1 MNPEWFPLTDA
12 ALGIGFAATLDPANP
27 CYNTAECIEFPTS
40 VDNDALRAAIRT
52 VYAENEGLRIRLVQR
67 GNELGAQPVDLEEF
81 ARIVNIARVV
91 RLDAPADRA
100 EEAVLEWCSGT
111 AGEPLDLAAGQTVD
125 SAIIEC
131 GGRTWFYHCV
141 HHLVADGFAAF
152 DALRRAGQVY
162 GRITAGDHPEPASRP
177 GLAELRAQDAGD
189 ADRRAEDYEA
199 WTDRL
204 EREGLEEDFSLAQRQ
219 APPRPRPHRVTLPIE
234 PEIQDRLV
242 SAARG
247 AGTQWPA
254 GVVAAVGSYL
264 ARVLGVE
271 EARFGVPQ
279 MNRVLP
285 GGPRVAARTCCT
297 AVNMLPVT
305 VSAVSRP
312 REQLLAVREQMA
324 FNQAHGLARQ
334 EDLER
339 YCARRGGKLFGA
351 QINVVPFDAVLRF
364 GALQGRVHNIT
375 AGPVPD
381 MTVCM
386 RGMPGRGHALSLEVT
401 ANPELYGRHEVDR
414 HARRIKN
421 WLGSWTVAA
430 VENTSTAELEQA
442 LPEEIDAVL
451 GFQGAD
457 ESVEHRTLLQR
468 FEIQADRTPEAV
480 AVREGPAYD
489 ADGRFGGRERTYAEL
504 KEAAQAVAR
513 GLLRAGVRPQDTVA
527 LRTERGVEQFELLY
541 GVLYAGAVY
550 LPIDPS
556 LPAQRVETMLA
567 DAQCTVLVNGAE
579 IAGLDF
585 GTGSQT
591 TIRQIGLREFAG
603 SVERE
608 PEIHGADGA
617 SPSVS
622 GAYPGHWT
630 RPGDRAYI
638 QFTSGSTGRP
648 KGVPITHRAVDNR
661 LRWQQHLIPIGPG
674 DRVAHKT
681 AISFDVHV
689 WELYW
694 PLQHGGRIVIAAPEG
709 HKDPEYLARL
719 MTEEQVTCL
728 HFVPTMLSAFL
739 ATPSV
744 RRILSGPSTSLRYL
758 VCSGEALTREQVRGA
773 HEVLGVYP
781 LNLYG
786 PTEAAID
793 VTAWDTSQDPDAGV
807 VPIGRP
813 AWNTGCHVV
822 DPTGHL
828 CPPGVP
834 GELCLSGVQIMSG
847 YLNRPEADEAA
858 LGQLKVVHPEPPCSH
873 DDASTRT
880 EDLRI
885 YRTGDVAVWREDG
898 VLEYRGRR
906 DHQIKIR
913 GQRLELGEVEAVL
926 ADVAGVHAAAVLVK
940 EVGGQDV
947 LAAFLETDPA
957 RAEETLAAARTHC
970 EENLP
975 DYMVPTLWSALDRMP
990 VTSNGKADRRDLATR
1005 ELVVPDQGGVP
1016 QNLREQVMCTLFGD
1030 VLDVPAVGPETD
1042 FFTAGGASLSALE
1055 LGIRVE
1061 EYFGQ
1066 PCSLAKIFAHPTPRS
1081 LAEALEEQGFGEL
1094 APVLQLRRGQDPS
1107 SAPLVFL
1114 PPAGGL
1120 GWCYASF
1127 LQHLDP
1133 ARSVWA
1139 LQAPQFATPEIP
1151 WPEDLEALSAE
1162 YVTSLRKVAPDG
1174 CILAGWSV
1182 GGIAA
1187 VDVAAR
1193 AADCGLPIRKVVL
1206 LDAYPPAYW
1215 LTRPEPT
1222 ESDLW
1227 IALMRMGGIEPETV
1241 PSDLEQT
1248 IAALR
1253 EHGSAMANLD
1263 DSALRTC
1270 IASVWKAMG
1279 YTRGASPRRFD
1290 GRVVACSA
1298 RQTLEVGADPTAWEP
1313 LCDCL
1318 ETHVVEG
1325 DHAAV
1330 LRGRNARRIA
1340 GWIEGQTFGG
1350 RERETATVSGRDIS
1364 STSVRPERELLET
1377 GDPGRGGM

>member
-1 MNPEWFPLTDA
+1 MHPEWFPLTDA
-12 ALGIGFAATLDPANP
+12 ALGIGFATTLDPANP
-27 CYNTAECIEFPTS
+27 CYNTAECIEFPTLAD
-40 VDNDALRAAIRT
+40 VDALRDAILT

-67 GNELGAQPVDLEEF
+67 GNELGWQPLSLEEF
-81 ARIVNIARVV
+81 ARSVNIARVV
-91 RLDAPADRA
+91 RLVAPADGA
-100 EEAVLEWCSGT
+100 KEAVLEWCSGT
-111 AGEPLDLAAGQTVD
+111 AGQALDLEAGQTVD

-162 GRITAGDHPEPASRP
+162 GQITAGHHPEPASRP
-177 GLAELRAQDAGD
+177 GLAELRAQDLGD
-189 ADRRAEDYEA
+189 AARRAKDQEA

-219 APPRPRPHRVTLPIE
+219 APPSPRPHRATLPIE

-242 SAARG
+242 SVARG

-254 GVVAAVGSYL
+254 GVIAAVGSYL

-279 MNRVLP
+279 MNRALP

-305 VSAVSRP
+305 VSAVSQP
-312 REQLLAVREQMA
+312 REQLLAVREQMV
-324 FNQAHGLARQ
+324 FNQTHALARQ

-339 YCARRGGKLFGA
+339 YCTRRGGKLFGA

-364 GALQGRVHNIT
+364 GGLQGRVHNVT

-386 RGMPGRGHALSLEVT
+386 RGMPGRGNVLSLELT
-401 ANPELYGRHEVDR
+401 ANPELYGRDEVDR
-414 HARRIKN
+414 HVRRIKN
-421 WLGSWTVAA
+421 WLASWSLAA
-430 VENTSTAELEQA
+430 VENRSTAELEQA

-457 ESVEHRTLLQR
+457 EFVEHRTLLQR

-480 AVREGPAYD
+480 ALREGPVYD
-489 ADGRFGGRERTYAEL
+489 ADGRFGGRQRTYAEL
-504 KEAAQAVAR
+504 KYAAQSVAR
-513 GLLRAGVRPQDTVA
+513 GLVRAGVRPQDAVA

-567 DAQCTVLVNGAE
+567 DAQCTVLVNGPA

-585 GTGSQT
+585 GTSSQT
-591 TIRQIGLREFAG
+591 AIRQIDSRELAG
-603 SVERE
+603 SLERE
-608 PEIHGADGA
+608 PEIHGEDGA
-617 SPSVS
+617 SPSAS
-622 GAYPGHWT
+622 GEYPGHST

-661 LRWQQHLIPIGPG
+661 LRWQQHLIPIGAG

-739 ATPSV
+739 TTPSV
-744 RRILSGPSTSLRYL
+744 RHILSGASTSLRYL

-793 VTAWDTSQDPDAGV
+793 VTAWDTSQDPNAGV
-807 VPIGRP
+807 VPIGKP
-813 AWNTGCHVV
+813 AWNTGCYVV
-822 DPTGHL
+822 DPTGHV

-847 YLNRPEADEAA
+847 YLNRPEADEVA
-858 LGQLKVVHPEPPCSH
+858 LGKLKVVHPAPSRSH
-873 DDASTRT
+873 DDAAPRT
-880 EDLRI
+880 EKLRI
-885 YRTGDVAVWREDG
+885 YRTGDVAVWRDDG

-913 GQRLELGEVEAVL
+913 GQRLELGEVESVL
-926 ADVAGVHAAAVLVK
+926 TDVAGVHAAAVLVK
-940 EVGGQDV
+940 DIGGQDV
-947 LAAFLETDPA
+947 LAAFVETDSGG
-957 RAEETLAAARTHC
+957 AEETLAAARTHC

-990 VTSNGKADRRDLATR
+990 VTSNGKADRRALDTR

-1016 QNLREQVMCTLFGD
+1016 QNLREQVMCTLFGN
-1030 VLDVPAVGPETD
+1030 VLNIPAVGPETD

-1061 EYFGQ
+1061 EHFGLS
-1066 PCSLAKIFAHPTPRS
+1066 CSLAKIFAHPTPRS
-1081 LAEALEEQGFGEL
+1081 LAGALEKQGFGEL
-1094 APVLQLRRGQDPS
+1094 APALQLRRGQDPAL
-1107 SAPLVFL
+1107 APLVFL

-1120 GWCYASF
+1120 GWCYASL
-1127 LQHLDP
+1127 LQYLDP
-1133 ARSVWA
+1133 ARSVWT
-1139 LQAPQFATPEIP
+1139 LQAPQFAMPEAP

-1162 YVTSLRKVAPDG
+1162 YARSLRQVAPDG
-1174 CILAGWSV
+1174 CILGGWSV

-1193 AADCGLPIRKVVL
+1193 ASDSGLPVQKVVL

-1215 LTRPEPT
+1215 LTRPEPA

-1241 PSDLEQT
+1241 PSGLEQT
-1248 IAALR
+1248 VTALR
-1253 EHGSAMANLD
+1253 EHGSALANLD

-1279 YTRGASPRRFD
+1279 YTRGDSPRRFD
-1290 GRVVACSA
+1290 GRVVLCSA
-1298 RQTLEVGADPTAWEP
+1298 RQTLEAGADPTAWEP
-1313 LCDCL
+1313 LCSSL
-1318 ETHVVEG
+1318 ETHVVDG

-1330 LRGRNARRIA
+1330 LRGGNAHRIA
-1340 GWIEGQTFGG
+1340 RWIEGLSSDR
-1350 RERETATVSGRDIS
+1350 REREAATVIGA
-1364 STSVRPERELLET
+1364 
-1377 GDPGRGGM
+1377 